1 MLERGRGGHA
11 GNELQEPG
19 VGLHAP
25 ADLAKGEG
33 ERP

>member
-1 MLERGRGGHA
+1 MLERGRGHA
-11 GNELQEPG
+11 RNELQEPG
-19 VGLHAP
+19 ISLHSP